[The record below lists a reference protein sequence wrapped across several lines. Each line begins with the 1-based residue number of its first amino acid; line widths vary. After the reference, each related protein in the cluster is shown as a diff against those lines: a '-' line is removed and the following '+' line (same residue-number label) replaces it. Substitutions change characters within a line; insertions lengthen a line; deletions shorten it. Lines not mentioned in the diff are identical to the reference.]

1 MKVLVIGSGGREHA
15 LCWKIAQSPKVT
27 KVICAPGNAGI
38 AQVATCFPDV
48 KADDINALLKLARY
62 EKADLTVVGPE
73 VPLTLGIV
81 DKFELE
87 KLRIFGPS
95 LRGAKLEGSK
105 VFCKDLMRKYG
116 IPTADYQSFEDPE
129 RALAYLENIGAPVVI
144 KADGLA
150 AGKGVIVAKT
160 LVDARAAI
168 TDMMKN
174 RRFGD
179 AGSRIIIEEMLEG
192 EEASIL
198 ALTDGS
204 TIIPLESS
212 QDHKAAFD
220 GDTGPNTGGM
230 GAYSPAPVVT
240 PEVEDRII
248 EDILV
253 QIVHALNK
261 EEINYR
267 GLLYAGI
274 MVTKTGPKALEFNVR
289 FGDPECQPIMQRL
302 DCDLVPLLEGCIDG
316 TLDQQEIRWKAGAS
330 VCVVLA
336 SGGYPDEYEKGKRIR
351 GIEDAD
357 AVEGV
362 KVFHGGTALN
372 ATGQLVTSGGRVLGV
387 TATGSDI
394 DEAIRRAYEGVSKI
408 SWDGMQ
414 YRTDI
419 GAKASRRSK

>member
-27 KVICAPGNAGI
+27 KVLCAPGNAGI
-38 AQVATCFPDV
+38 AQVATCFPDI
-48 KADDINALLKLARY
+48 KSDDINALLKLARY
-62 EKADLTVVGPE
+62 EKVDLTVVGPE

-81 DKFELE
+81 DRFELE
-87 KLRIFGPS
+87 KLKIFGPS

-116 IPTADYQSFEDPE
+116 VPTADYQSFEDPE
-129 RALAYLENIGAPVVI
+129 RALAYLENVGAPVVI

-174 RRFGD
+174 RRFGE
-179 AGSRIIIEEMLEG
+179 AGARIIIEEMLEG

-212 QDHKAAFD
+212 QDHKAAYD

-248 EDILV
+248 EDVLV

-274 MVTKTGPKALEFNVR
+274 MVTKTGPKVLEFNVR

-316 TLDQQEIRWKAGAS
+316 TLDQQEIRWKPGAS

-336 SGGYPDEYEKGKRIR
+336 SGGYPDEYEKGKRIS
-351 GIEDAD
+351 GIDDAD

-362 KVFHGGTALN
+362 KVFHAGTALDSS
-372 ATGQLVTSGGRVLGV
+372 GQIVTSGGRVLGV
-387 TATGSDI
+387 TASGSSI
-394 DEAIRRAYEGVSKI
+394 DEAIRRAYQGVSKI

-414 YRTDI
+414 HRTDI
-419 GAKASRRSK
+419 GAKASRRAK

>member
-81 DKFELE
+81 DRFELE

-150 AGKGVIVAKT
+150 AGKGVIIAKT
-160 LVDARAAI
+160 LIDARAAI
-168 TDMMKN
+168 TDIMKN

-240 PEVEDRII
+240 PEIEDRII

-274 MVTKTGPKALEFNVR
+274 MVTKTGPKVLEFNVR

-316 TLDQQEIRWKAGAS
+316 TLDQQEIRWKSGAS

-336 SGGYPDEYEKGKRIR
+336 SGGYPDDYEKGKRIS

-372 ATGQLVTSGGRVLGV
+372 ASGNLVTSGGRVLGV
-387 TATGSDI
+387 TATGSTI
-394 DEAIRRAYEGVSKI
+394 DDAIRRAYQGVSKI

-419 GAKASRRSK
+419 GAKASRRTK